1 VAKLSLGTVYRDE
14 DVQRA
19 RRSLLRQYGAV
30 LQGIEAEVGSWSAV
44 GEWIGDE
51 LAKS

>member
-1 VAKLSLGTVYRDE
+1 LGTVYRDE

-19 RRSLLRQYGAV
+19 RRSLLRQYGQV
-30 LQGIEAEVGSWSAV
+30 LRGIETEVGSWAAV
-44 GEWIGDE
+44 GQWIGDE